1 MNCMSGL
8 IWSLS
13 MKITIEDRMLAKYQA
28 EQMRLREREGTEYR
42 QKVEAKAF
50 EQIIVDRVRRNL
62 RLGLDKGTNVDLDA

>member
-1 MNCMSGL
+1 
-8 IWSLS
+8 
-13 MKITIEDRMLAKYQA
+13 MLARYQA
-28 EQMRLREREGTEYR
+28 EQMRLRDRETNDYR

>member
-1 MNCMSGL
+1 
-8 IWSLS
+8 
-13 MKITIEDRMLAKYQA
+13 MKITIEDRMLARYQA
-28 EQMRLREREGTEYR
+28 EQMRLRDRESTEYR